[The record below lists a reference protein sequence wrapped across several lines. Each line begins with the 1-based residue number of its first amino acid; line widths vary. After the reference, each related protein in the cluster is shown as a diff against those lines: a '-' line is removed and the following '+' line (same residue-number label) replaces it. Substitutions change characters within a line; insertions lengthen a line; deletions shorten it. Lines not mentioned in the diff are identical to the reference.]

1 MSSNLVIF
9 FFLVLNILIL
19 MNFSK
24 IKFFYLNIDN
34 PDKVRKFHSKPTP
47 LAGGQI
53 IFLNILIYWIFLNFF
68 QDLID
73 DEIIFKNLKSFNI
86 FMLISSIIFL
96 IGFIDDRLN
105 LKANLKFFLLFFA
118 IFFLLLIDKSL
129 IISTI
134 KFSFYNESLSLNKFG
149 IFFSIFCFLVFLNAF
164 NMFDGINLQSSSYTI
179 FIFICLLI
187 FFSNSLFIKILILTL
202 LSFSYLNY
210 KNRTFLGDSGSLL
223 IAFIISYFFIKL
235 YNLNYIQYTDDVVL
249 YMIIPG
255 LDLIRLFMLRIF
267 NKKNPLNSDRLHL
280 QHLLISRYNLNKT
293 LLIIIT
299 LFVFPV
305 LLNYIEMQNIITIIL
320 TILVYSI
327 LLIYL
332 NQKN

>member
-9 FFLVLNILIL
+9 FFLVLNILLL

-24 IKFFYLNIDN
+24 IKFFYLNIDK

-164 NMFDGINLQSSSYTI
+164 NMFDGINLQSSIYS
-179 FIFICLLI
+179 LI
-187 FFSNSLFIKILILTL
+187 ILFCILFFY
-202 LSFSYLNY
+202 SFSFLISVIIISLIGFSYINF
-210 KNRTFLGDSGSLL
+210 KNRSFLGDSGTLL
-223 IAFIISYFFIKL
+223 LAFIISFTFIKL
-235 YNLNYIQYTDDVVL
+235 YNLEFINHADKIVI
-249 YMIIPG
+249 YMLIPG
-255 LDLIRLFMLRIF
+255 LDLIRLFIFRILR
-267 NKKNPLNSDRLHL
+267 KKNPLSPDRLHL
-280 QHLLISRYNLNKT
+280 HHILINKFSLFKT
-293 LLIIIT
+293 LSIIIFLVT
-299 LFVFPV
+299 FPII
-305 LLNYIEMQNIITIIL
+305 LNYFDLNTIFIIAIT
-320 TILVYSI
+320 T
-327 LLIYL
+327 LIYFFIVGVYY
-332 NQKN
+332 QKK

>member
-9 FFLVLNILIL
+9 FFLVLNILLL

-24 IKFFYLNIDN
+24 INFFYLNIDK

-149 IFFSIFCFLVFLNAF
+149 IFFSIF
-164 NMFDGINLQSSSYTI
+164 
-179 FIFICLLI
+179 
-187 FFSNSLFIKILILTL
+187 FF
-202 LSFSYLNY
+202 
-210 KNRTFLGDSGSLL
+210 
-223 IAFIISYFFIKL
+223 
-235 YNLNYIQYTDDVVL
+235 
-249 YMIIPG
+249 
-255 LDLIRLFMLRIF
+255 
-267 NKKNPLNSDRLHL
+267 
-280 QHLLISRYNLNKT
+280 
-293 LLIIIT
+293 
-299 LFVFPV
+299 FVC
-305 LLNYIEMQNIITIIL
+305 
-320 TILVYSI
+320 
-327 LLIYL
+327 
-332 NQKN
+332 